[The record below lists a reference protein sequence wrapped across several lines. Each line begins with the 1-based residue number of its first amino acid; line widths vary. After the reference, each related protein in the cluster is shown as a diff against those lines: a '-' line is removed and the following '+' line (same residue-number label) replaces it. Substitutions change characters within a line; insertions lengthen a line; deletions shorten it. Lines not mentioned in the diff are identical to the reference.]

1 MKGIKQV
8 FYRYLYKLLWFLSD
22 YFDNRYLRKYKIIL
36 GTSLLMITSACQN
49 PKKDNSEEV
58 LCYEMPAEYEDT
70 IHIQSHDS
78 SDIMCYDVAIEPEP
92 EIIPEV
98 MCYEPAPDFYVAVEQ
113 MPVFP
118 GRDKELMDYIQE
130 KMIYPKK
137 AIKDGIQGKV
147 YVSFEVEYRSQ
158 QANYGETR

>member
-1 MKGIKQV
+1 
-8 FYRYLYKLLWFLSD
+8 
-22 YFDNRYLRKYKIIL
+22 
-36 GTSLLMITSACQN
+36 MITSACQN